1 MFRDT
6 KEELERLEQLL
17 REEET
22 EEGQEVPQEEE
33 EDYSQFLQEDGEE
46 PQGPVVYQNFS
57 NGYGSQLR
65 NYATGYKAY
74 NADKTD
80 IDPEQLSREV
90 LEGKSS
96 SGIWLVAVVLA
107 LMAAVLGAIVWIYAG
122 GLF

>member
-22 EEGQEVPQEEE
+22 EEVEVPQEEE
-33 EDYSQFLQEDGEE
+33 EDYSQFLQEEGEA

-80 IDPEQLSREV
+80 TDLEQLSQEV
-90 LEGKSS
+90 LEEKKSPA
-96 SGIWLVAVVLA
+96 IWLVAAVLG
-107 LMAAVLGAIVWIYAG
+107 LMAAVLGVIIWIYAG